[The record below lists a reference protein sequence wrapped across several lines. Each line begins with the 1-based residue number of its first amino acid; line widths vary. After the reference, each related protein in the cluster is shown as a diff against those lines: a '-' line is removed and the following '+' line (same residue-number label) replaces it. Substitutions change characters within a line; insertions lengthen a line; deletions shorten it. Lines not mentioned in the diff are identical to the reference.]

1 MYFNTRVLDKG
12 TIFTS
17 SLFYDLIQATQTFIS
32 LQGKGSTFII
42 IFKTLS
48 IGSAPRIEPTTSR
61 SAVKRSSDWAKKN
74 PPITFQVNNI
84 YLELPGKIWVE
95 LLASYWILE
104 CSTQTKPQWQLLI
117 PRGKLGSSQNELKTN
132 SVT

>member
-17 SLFYDLIQATQTFIS
+17 PLFYDLIQATQTFIS
-32 LQGKGSTFII
+32 LQGKGSTLII

-61 SAVKRSSDWAKKN
+61 SAVKRSSDWAHTAYSLNGCIKWN
-74 PPITFQVNNI
+74 T
-84 YLELPGKIWVE
+84 
-95 LLASYWILE
+95 
-104 CSTQTKPQWQLLI
+104 
-117 PRGKLGSSQNELKTN
+117 
-132 SVT
+132 

>member
-1 MYFNTRVLDKG
+1 MFLWLSMYFNTRVLVKG

-17 SLFYDLIQATQTFIS
+17 PLFYDLIQATQTFIS

-61 SAVKRSSDWAKKN
+61 SADRRSPNWANQAHTAYSLNGCIKWN
-74 PPITFQVNNI
+74 T
-84 YLELPGKIWVE
+84 
-95 LLASYWILE
+95 
-104 CSTQTKPQWQLLI
+104 
-117 PRGKLGSSQNELKTN
+117 
-132 SVT
+132 